1 MGIWPNKTLAPDWDA
16 AGLAEAFLEVL
27 SGNRSVTMRENAKAL
42 ARRGEQ
48 YGGRK
53 LAAELIAEM
62 AAKGR

>member
-1 MGIWPNKTLAPDWDA
+1 VGIWPNKTLAPDWDA